1 LRFHLTTNGH
11 EWMRIYN
18 LFALFGGDPWS
29 HMDRGSSAP
38 GTLTAKSASGTVA
51 QFTWKSAKRGR

>member
-18 LFALFGGDPWS
+18 LFALFAVI
-29 HMDRGSSAP
+29 RG
-38 GTLTAKSASGTVA
+38 V
-51 QFTWKSAKRGR
+51 TWIAVLARPAR